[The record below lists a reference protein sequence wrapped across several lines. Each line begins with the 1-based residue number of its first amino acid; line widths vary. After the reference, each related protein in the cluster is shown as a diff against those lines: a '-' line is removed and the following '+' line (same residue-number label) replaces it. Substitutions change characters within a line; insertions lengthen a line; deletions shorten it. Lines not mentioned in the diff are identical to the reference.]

1 MTYCISIVHV
11 LIPAGNTSNYQIEY
25 DKKMCLHVLSLFIK
39 PFNKSNQIFVTEED
53 TSVVVGQ
60 EEEDG
65 EEDVDASTE
74 GRGVSQTERQKQES
88 RCKCKAV

>member
-1 MTYCISIVHV
+1 
-11 LIPAGNTSNYQIEY
+11 
-25 DKKMCLHVLSLFIK
+25 MCLHVLSLFIK
-39 PFNKSNQIFVTEED
+39 PFNKSNQIFITEED